1 MPLLKDEWA
10 FPIDCELSSVARQA
24 MTILRRI
31 EERPYLVEERVQRKM
46 AR

>member
-1 MPLLKDEWA
+1 MRLLKDEWA
-10 FPIDCELSSVARQA
+10 FPIDYEWSSVARQA

-31 EERPYLVEERVQRKM
+31 EERTCLVEERVQQKM